1 MASRIIESGGL
12 EGEDVGAML
21 EVEVEVDV
29 DSVEKTKLLATTLL
43 GFPMCFQT
51 SLLLTCIRYGAVA
64 FFI

>member
-12 EGEDVGAML
+12 EGEDVGPMV

-29 DSVEKTKLLATTLL
+29 ASVEKTKFLATALL

-51 SLLLTCIRYGAVA
+51 SLFLTRARYGAVA

>member
-12 EGEDVGAML
+12 EGEDVGPMV

-29 DSVEKTKLLATTLL
+29 ASVEKTKLLATTLL

-51 SLLLTCIRYGAVA
+51 SLFLIRTRYGAVA